1 MERERFL
8 PTSFLNS
15 YTPLLYR
22 ALQETTGPVVE
33 CGMGNYSTQLLHAT
47 GRHVLS
53 YDTHAEW
60 FRKFSVS
67 PKILIAPTEW
77 LAVIRTLKTL
87 ASVIFLDQ
95 APGESRAPCLEELA
109 TGFDG
114 IVVAHD
120 TEPAADRGYK
130 MRQHFPK
137 FKYVVE
143 VKTSDAWATALS
155 NTIDVT
161 AWAGDVFGPFT
172 IE

>member
-1 MERERFL
+1 MERDRFL

-22 ALQETTGPVVE
+22 ALQDTAGPVVE
-33 CGMGNYSTQLLHAT
+33 CGMGNYSTYLLHGT
-47 GRHVLS
+47 GRHIIS
-53 YDTHAEW
+53 YDTHPDW
-60 FRKFSVS
+60 FHKFDVS
-67 PKILIAPTEW
+67 PKVLISPSEW
-77 LAVIRTLKTL
+77 LTVTRTMKSL
-87 ASVIFLDQ
+87 ASVIFIDQ
-95 APGESRAPCLEELA
+95 APGEIRERCIAELA

-137 FKYVVE
+137 FKYMVE

-155 NTIDVT
+155 NTIDVGE
-161 AWAGDVFGPFT
+161 WSGDVFGPFT

>member
-1 MERERFL
+1 MERDKFI

-22 ALQETTGPVVE
+22 ALCDTTGPIVE
-33 CGMGNYSTQLLHAT
+33 CGMGNYSTHLLHDT
-47 GRHVLS
+47 GRHVIS
-53 YDTHAEW
+53 YDTNYEW
-60 FRKFSVS
+60 YRRFDVE
-67 PKILIAPTEW
+67 PKNLIPPNEW
-77 LAVIRTLKTL
+77 LTVIRSLKTL
-87 ASVIFLDQ
+87 VSVFFIDQ
-95 APGESRAPCLEELA
+95 APGEIREKCIAELSN
-109 TGFDG
+109 GFDG

-143 VKTSDAWATALS
+143 VQTSDAWATALS

-161 AWAGDVFGPFT
+161 TWRGDQFGEYL
-172 IE
+172 IQ